1 MKDDIIYKLKIIGGP
16 EHNNVK
22 GFFTADQ
29 LRKKIYLLRKQ
40 FGNDWAYDIKIFN
53 ENINLLNFRF

>member
-1 MKDDIIYKLKIIGGP
+1 MKSDIIYKLKIIGGP

-29 LRKKIYLLRKQ
+29 LRKKVFLLRKQ
-40 FGNDWAYDIKIFN
+40 FGNDWSYYIVPCKQTH
-53 ENINLLNFRF
+53 LK